1 MPRGKAPDI
10 KLTKIQRRSLEN
22 LRLQLEDYANEH
34 SRAFK
39 SYRVEQGKTRLNDEY
54 HYMSLLKLKAILLAA
69 DGLKNRE
76 IANLIEMSEKT
87 IGKWRNDF
95 FEILSRKDLDPRSIK
110 DFFWFL
116 DNTVELIL
124 EGYTSPL
131 SK

>member
-1 MPRGKAPDI
+1 
-10 KLTKIQRRSLEN
+10 
-22 LRLQLEDYANEH
+22 
-34 SRAFK
+34 
-39 SYRVEQGKTRLNDEY
+39 
-54 HYMSLLKLKAILLAA
+54 MSLLKLKAILLAA